1 MKWGILAIGTIAR
14 KFADTVNHMDPEAE
28 KLIACASRNLEAWK
42 SFCRK
47 ISDSKGLWQLRGN
60 DDRQ

>member
-1 MKWGILAIGTIAR
+1 MKWGILATGTIAR

-28 KLIACASRNLEAWK
+28 KLIACASRNLEHGKA
-42 SFCRK
+42 
-47 ISDSKGLWQLRGN
+47 LWQLRGN